1 MMGLFGKS
9 PSRDP
14 KEQVREWTSKLRKEQ
29 NQIERQV
36 RQIQRQEAKVEQ
48 SLKQAAKKGDK
59 DVCKVLA
66 KEIINSRKAVNKMYA
81 SKAHINSIQ
90 MQMQNQLSVV
100 RVTGALEKSTHVMQ
114 SMQQLVKIPE
124 IQATMRELSKEMM
137 KAGII
142 EEMVEDTMEGLED
155 DDLEEAADTEVE
167 KVLWE
172 LTKGQLGEAPDA
184 VGDTLPAVAGATA
197 APDSEEEEDVG
208 AMAARLEALRSWSS
222 HLK

>member
-14 KEQVREWTSKLRKEQ
+14 KEQVREWTSKLR
-29 NQIERQV
+29 
-36 RQIQRQEAKVEQ
+36 
-48 SLKQAAKKGDK
+48 
-59 DVCKVLA
+59 KVLA

-100 RVTGALEKSTHVMQ
+100 KVTGALEKSTHVMQ
-114 SMQQLVKIPE
+114 AMQRLVKVPE

-142 EEMVEDTMEGLED
+142 GEMLEDTMEGLED

-208 AMAARLEALRSWSS
+208 AMAARLEALRS
-222 HLK
+222 

>member
-1 MMGLFGKS
+1 MGLFGKS

-29 NQIERQV
+29 NQIEREV
-36 RQIQRQEAKVEQ
+36 KKIQRQEAKVEL

-66 KEIINSRKAVNKMYA
+66 KEIIHSRKAVGKMYA

-100 RVTGALEKSTHVMQ
+100 KVTGALEKSTHVMQ
-114 SMQQLVKIPE
+114 AMQRLVKVPE

-142 EEMVEDTMEGLED
+142 EEMLEDTMEGLED

-184 VGDTLPAVAGATA
+184 VADTLPSGATA
-197 APDSEEEEDVG
+197 AVEDEEEEEEDVG
-208 AMAARLEALRSWSS
+208 AMAARLDALRS
-222 HLK
+222 

>member
-1 MMGLFGKS
+1 MGLFGKS

-29 NQIERQV
+29 NQIEREV
-36 RQIQRQEAKVEQ
+36 KKIQRQEAKVEL

-66 KEIINSRKAVNKMYA
+66 KEIIHSRKAVGKMYA
-81 SKAHINSIQ
+81 SKAHINSVQ

-100 RVTGALEKSTHVMQ
+100 KVTGALEKSTHVMQ
-114 SMQQLVKIPE
+114 AMQRLVKVPE

-142 EEMVEDTMEGLED
+142 EEMLEDTMEGLED

-184 VGDTLPAVAGATA
+184 VADTLPTGATA
-197 APDSEEEEDVG
+197 AAVEDEDEEEDVG
-208 AMAARLEALRSWSS
+208 AMAARLDALRS
-222 HLK
+222 

>member
-1 MMGLFGKS
+1 MPFSFVMGLFGKS

-36 RQIQRQEAKVEQ
+36 RQIQRQEAKVEL

-66 KEIINSRKAVNKMYA
+66 KEIINSRKAVGKMYA

-100 RVTGALEKSTHVMQ
+100 KVTGALEKSTHVMQ
-114 SMQQLVKIPE
+114 AMQQLVKIPE

-142 EEMVEDTMEGLED
+142 EEMLEDTMEGLED

-197 APDSEEEEDVG
+197 APDEEEEEEDVG
-208 AMAARLEALRSWSS
+208 AMAARLDALRS
-222 HLK
+222 

>member
-1 MMGLFGKS
+1 MFAVITMGLFGKS
-9 PSRDP
+9 PQRDP

-36 RQIQRQEAKVEQ
+36 RQIQREEQKVAN
-48 SLKQAAKKGDK
+48 SMKQAAKKGDK

-66 KEIINSRKAVNKMYA
+66 REVVNSRKAVNKMYA

-100 RVTGALEKSTHVMQ
+100 KVTGALEASTHVMQ
-114 SMQQLVKIPE
+114 AMQRLVKIPE
-124 IQATMRELSKEMM
+124 IQATMMEMSKEMM

-142 EEMVEDTMEGLED
+142 EEMLEDTMEGLED

-184 VGDTLPAVAGATA
+184 VGDTLPAMKQGVAGAA
-197 APDSEEEEDVG
+197 DLSDEEEVG
-208 AMAARLEALRSWSS
+208 AMAARLDALRS
-222 HLK
+222 

>member
-1 MMGLFGKS
+1 MGLFGKS

-29 NQIERQV
+29 NQIEREV
-36 RQIQRQEAKVEQ
+36 KKIQRQEAKVEL

-66 KEIINSRKAVNKMYA
+66 KEIIHSRKAVGKMYA
-81 SKAHINSIQ
+81 SKAHINSVQ

-100 RVTGALEKSTHVMQ
+100 KVTGALEKSTHVMQ
-114 SMQQLVKIPE
+114 AMQRLVKVPE

-142 EEMVEDTMEGLED
+142 EEMLEDTMEGLED

-184 VGDTLPAVAGATA
+184 VADTLPTGATA
-197 APDSEEEEDVG
+197 AVEDENEEEDVG
-208 AMAARLEALRSWSS
+208 AMAARLDALRS
-222 HLK
+222 